1 MNRRK
6 LVPMAR
12 DYGIVDRLQ
21 LWGWRMKK
29 RIVGVGLL
37 FVAGALY
44 TGSVLANTIVVNSTA
59 DTSSACS
66 LRNAIVNANANG
78 QTYPGCNAG
87 NGADTI
93 VFDPVVFATPQTI
106 VLASTLPDL
115 TDASTTTIDGANMVT
130 ISGNNAVRV
139 FWIGDLGSGN
149 GSAIIRNLTI
159 SHALGSG
166 YGGGMAMVG
175 TDLELDHVTF
185 DHNATDLGG
194 GGLSSQSGT
203 VVIHDCLFTGNSTAS
218 YIGGGYYF
226 QGTAGT
232 VTHIDNT
239 TFTGNSAGSG
249 GGAISTAY
257 GGELF
262 VTNSTFEGNSSSS
275 GHGAAIRNFKVS
287 AVTLDYVTIVNN
299 TATSSNGALD
309 VENDGTISISNSIV
323 AGNAGND
330 CRDSRY
336 RDGTDR
342 RRRQFLRRHKLQRQ
356 RGRQCHAGTI
366 GHDGGSDTHDDATA
380 RQPRDRCGRL

>member
-1 MNRRK
+1 
-6 LVPMAR
+6 
-12 DYGIVDRLQ
+12 
-21 LWGWRMKK
+21 MKK
-29 RIVGVGLL
+29 LIVGAGLL

-275 GHGAAIRNFKVS
+275 GRGAAIRNFKVS
-287 AVTLDYVTIVNN
+287 AVTLDYVTMANN
-299 TATSSNGALD
+299 TATSTNGALD

-330 CRDSRY
+330 CR
-336 RDGTDR
+336 
-342 RRRQFLRRHKLQRQ
+342 
-356 RGRQCHAGTI
+356 
-366 GHDGGSDTHDDATA
+366 
-380 RQPRDRCGRL
+380 